1 MLRIL
6 LVEDEPDIAM
16 VASAVLEDAGY
27 HVTVASDG
35 LGGLEIALQER
46 PELIISDFMMPR
58 LTGLEMIHR
67 LRAQGFGGPIIL
79 STAVPEVELP
89 TENVGYDAYL
99 AKPYRA
105 QQLLDLAD
113 AFRQRLGS

>member
-35 LGGLEIALQER
+35 AGGLQIALQER
-46 PELIISDFMMPR
+46 PELIISDFMMPG
-58 LTGLEMIHR
+58 LTGLEMIER
-67 LRAQGFGGPIIL
+67 LRASGFAGPIIL
-79 STAVPEVELP
+79 STAVAEEELP
-89 TENVGYDAYL
+89 GGRRAYDAYL

-113 AFRQRLGS
+113 AFRQRLT